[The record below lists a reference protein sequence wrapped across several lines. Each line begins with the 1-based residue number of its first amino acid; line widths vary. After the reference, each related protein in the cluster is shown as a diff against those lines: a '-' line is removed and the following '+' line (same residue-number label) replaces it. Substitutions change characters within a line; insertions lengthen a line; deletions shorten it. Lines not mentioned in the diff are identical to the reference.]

1 MKYFFFL
8 TFLCSLLIGCA
19 EEKNTLK
26 SERLQGFWLGKLLV
40 DEQNSI
46 NFNFSVDSVAENVI
60 FLTIINAD
68 EKIHC
73 EGKKNNDS
81 LWFDVPVF
89 DANFYC
95 KLSND
100 SITGKFVVKAK
111 ERTMAFVA
119 TKNHSLTSRGY
130 GTHIYSENLNGRWR
144 AKFADG
150 GDFSDAI
157 GVFLINDSLAT
168 GTFLTET
175 GDYRFLQGTSRN
187 DSLWLSCFDG
197 SHAFLFSSFLD
208 GDTLRGVFY
217 SGAHYKDTFWA
228 VKDDVFELRNP
239 NSLTQ
244 FIGDS
249 LKMNFSFPD
258 LEGNTFNYPNE
269 QLKNKI
275 VLVQILG
282 SWCPNCKDESEY
294 FVSLKKEYKDLEIIG
309 LCFETQ
315 KSFEGK
321 VAQVKKMKEHLGI
334 NYPLLIAGNA
344 NKQESAEKLPFLNHV
359 VSYPTTIVIDKKGKV
374 RKIHTGFYGPGTGK
388 YYEDFK
394 KEFEGFLVGLLSE

>member
-8 TFLCSLLIGCA
+8 TFLCSLLISCA
-19 EEKNTLK
+19 EEKNTPK
-26 SERLQGFWLGKLLV
+26 SEHLQGLWLGRLLV
-40 DEQNSI
+40 DEQNSV
-46 NFNFSVDSVAENVI
+46 NFNFSVDSLAENVV
-60 FLTIINAD
+60 FLTVINAE
-68 EKIHC
+68 EKISC
-73 EGKKNNDS
+73 RGKKLNDS

-89 DANFYC
+89 DASFYC
-95 KLSND
+95 KLYND

-111 ERTMAFVA
+111 ERTMDFVA
-119 TKNHSLTSRGY
+119 IKSNSVSTRGY
-130 GTHIYSENLNGRWR
+130 GTHNYSEKLNGRWR
-144 AKFADG
+144 AKFTDG
-150 GDFSDAI
+150 GDFSDAVGI
-157 GVFLINDSLAT
+157 FSINDSLAA

-208 GDTLRGVFY
+208 GDTLRGMFY

-228 VKDDVFELRNP
+228 VKDDAFELRNP
-239 NSLTQ
+239 DSLTQ

-249 LKMNFSFPD
+249 LKLAFSFSD
-258 LEGNTFNYPNE
+258 LEGGVFNYPNE
-269 QLKNKI
+269 QTKNKI

-294 FVSLKKEYKDLEIIG
+294 FVSLKNKYKNLEIIG

-315 KSFEGK
+315 KTQEGK
-321 VAQVKKMKEHLGI
+321 VAQVKKMKDYLGI

-344 NKQESAEKLPFLNHV
+344 SKKESVKKFPFLNHV
-359 VSYPTTIVIDKKGKV
+359 VSYPTTIVVDKTGKV
-374 RKIHTGFYGPGTGK
+374 RKVHTGFYGPGTGK

-394 KEFEGFLVGLLSE
+394 KEFEEFLDNLLIE

>member
-1 MKYFFFL
+1 MKYFFSFV
-8 TFLCSLLIGCA
+8 FLCSLLISC
-19 EEKNTLK
+19 EDKKNSLE
-26 SERLQGFWLGKLLV
+26 SPDLEGFWLGRLV
-40 DEQNSI
+40 VNDTVSA
-46 NFNFSVDSVAENVI
+46 NFNFSIDSLSEKTV

-73 EGKKNNDS
+73 EGKKSNDS

-89 DANFYC
+89 DANFLC
-95 KLSND
+95 EISGDTIK
-100 SITGKFVVKAK
+100 GVFVVKSK
-111 ERTMAFVA
+111 ERTMDFIAIKSA
-119 TKNHSLTSRGY
+119 SLNDRGY
-130 GTHIYSENLNGRWR
+130 GKHLFSEKLNGRWR

-150 GDFSDAI
+150 GDFADAI
-157 GVFLINDSLAT
+157 GVFSINDSLAT

-197 SHAFLFSSFLD
+197 SHVFLFSSYLD

-249 LKMNFSFPD
+249 TKMNFSFPD
-258 LEGNTFNYPNE
+258 LDSNIYQYPNK

-294 FVSLKKEYKDLEIIG
+294 FVSLKNKYPELEVIG
-309 LCFETQ
+309 LCFERQ
-315 KSFEGK
+315 KLFEEK
-321 VAQVKKMKEHLGI
+321 AAQVKKMKRHLGI

-344 NKQESAEKLPFLNHV
+344 SKEESAEKLPFLNHV
-359 VSYPTTIVIDKKGKV
+359 VSYPTTIVIDKTGKV
-374 RKIHTGFYGPGTGK
+374 RKVHTGFYGPSTGK

-394 KEFEGFLVGLLSE
+394 KEFEAFLDALAD